1 MKAKPKAKRTGKPK
15 AKRAGTTRGAQTAQ
29 GANPSAHDTANP
41 SEPVG
46 NGTAQGA
53 ANRNGDTRGENS
65 RRAFERGAATLAAMG
80 AASWRRWG
88 EARRVLS
95 YGFEMA
101 IEGAAG
107 YDEILNRPEML
118 RAVECLINDPPEI
131 AQVFLMPNPNPKQGG
146 AVCDKDCREWIL
158 ATFQEWFE
166 GFYTFGGEL
175 GLRAGGGENWAI
187 GQRDERGVWRWGD
200 LPTMRFYM
208 FPACLNLA
216 VFMLRE
222 EWAEFTEKCG
232 LPEFDELRKW
242 LANDRAKNKRYY
254 SRMGDLYDCAY
265 SIEQYFDLNTGESNP
280 PKYGGGGVR
289 ATDLLLSFRD
299 YLRARQG
306 VRDCEPVA
314 RPNPSAAQGANPSA
328 RDTANLSEPVGNG
341 AAVVN
346 ITAAA
351 VNVQAATVEMPKPK
365 KQNAGHCGGISQPDF
380 AALLIHYGGKKNG
393 ERYTARTVKW
403 WESGETEAPTA
414 GGVKYSADLRRD
426 AIKARV
432 WANNFNTE
440 NENAYKARK
449 ARV

>member
-53 ANRNGDTRGENS
+53 ANRNGDTCGENS

-158 ATFQEWFE
+158 ATFKEA
-166 GFYTFGGEL
+166 
-175 GLRAGGGENWAI
+175 LRA
-187 GQRDERGVWRWGD
+187 
-200 LPTMRFYM
+200 
-208 FPACLNLA
+208 
-216 VFMLRE
+216 
-222 EWAEFTEKCG
+222 
-232 LPEFDELRKW
+232 
-242 LANDRAKNKRYY
+242 
-254 SRMGDLYDCAY
+254 
-265 SIEQYFDLNTGESNP
+265 
-280 PKYGGGGVR
+280 
-289 ATDLLLSFRD
+289 
-299 YLRARQG
+299 
-306 VRDCEPVA
+306 
-314 RPNPSAAQGANPSA
+314 
-328 RDTANLSEPVGNG
+328 
-341 AAVVN
+341 
-346 ITAAA
+346 
-351 VNVQAATVEMPKPK
+351 
-365 KQNAGHCGGISQPDF
+365 
-380 AALLIHYGGKKNG
+380 
-393 ERYTARTVKW
+393 
-403 WESGETEAPTA
+403 
-414 GGVKYSADLRRD
+414 
-426 AIKARV
+426 
-432 WANNFNTE
+432 
-440 NENAYKARK
+440 
-449 ARV
+449 